1 MIFVY
6 YIFTGNIPFNLYL
19 SLRLILNADWS
30 GGSLLFYL
38 GAYSMMAD
46 ISKQSN
52 SGSATTRLAILDGLW
67 NGGYVLGNALAGPVK
82 VSLGLKYNFAL
93 GLLFTVIV
101 AAYTLLF
108 IKETL
113 VKENKIDIPVS
124 NDGMNISLT

>member
-1 MIFVY
+1 
-6 YIFTGNIPFNLYL
+6 
-19 SLRLILNADWS
+19 
-30 GGSLLFYL
+30 
-38 GAYSMMAD
+38 MAD

-82 VSLGLKYNFAL
+82 ITLGLKYNFAL
-93 GLLFTVIV
+93 GLLFTVIA

-124 NDGMNISLT
+124 NDGMNIMLT